1 MLSRDNNFRLPNGF
15 MDNEDAP
22 DYDEGNFGNLLNLL
36 RHREMEEDINDY
48 NNEEEHDDENNH
60 LEEDSVDDEN
70 DNIEEDHNEDENNN
84 DDDEEEH
91 YEEIDIGEEHFN
103 PIPIHRNSSRLNR
116 FQPPVQQQNEENRN
130 ILRPSLSAESIFS
143 YDNTPTTTNNRN
155 ENVEYYYILF

>member
-22 DYDEGNFGNLLNLL
+22 DYDESNFGNLLNLL

-70 DNIEEDHNEDENNN
+70 DNIEEDHGEDENDN
-84 DDDEEEH
+84 DDEEEEH
-91 YEEIDIGEEHFN
+91 YEEIDMGD
-103 PIPIHRNSSRLNR
+103 IPIHQNSSNRLNR
-116 FQPPVQQQNEENRN
+116 FLPPVPRQNEENRN
-130 ILRPSLSAESIFS
+130 ILRPSISAESIFS